1 MEAHGGV
8 LCARG
13 HAGHGRRGAQA
24 YAIAAAA
31 LALTVYVEIFRN
43 IPSVALLI
51 FIVFA
56 LPDLNIVIDYE
67 PSVILT
73 LTLVCSAFT
82 ADYLRSGIN
91 TIPGSQIEAALS
103 LGMRPLQIVS
113 AVVLPQALRSV
124 VQPMTSLL
132 IALMLSTSLASQLP
146 FPGRELTAL
155 VSKIANDSALG
166 IAAFAVAATMYVV
179 TGLLIAWAGAAL
191 ERKCGYCDEPLSG
204 GHSVCCARPPGP
216 GRHQRGE
223 RDRRSRAAFAGGGH
237 RVPLPFG
244 RAARCPVLG
253 ILCLADDLEL
263 SCQGLLGTLA
273 SSAMAAV
280 IALALGL
287 VLLLGRLSRLRLMR
301 WPSIAV
307 IEFLRGTPTLLL
319 IYVCFL
325 VLPSVGIK
333 LSTYWMLTLPIG
345 LSTAAVVAEVYRAGV
360 LAVPRGQTDAARSL
374 G

>member
-1 MEAHGGV
+1 MGEVSRLLADHGPAFWQALLLTWKLTLVSFVPGV
-8 LCARG
+8 LLGVLVAVLRLMPLPPL
-13 HAGHGRRGAQA
+13 RW
-24 YAIAAAA
+24 A
-31 LALTVYVEIFRN
+31 LSVYVEIFRN

-113 AVVLPQALRSV
+113 VVVLPQALRSV

-166 IAAFAVAATMYVV
+166 IAAFAVAATMYVA

-191 ERKCGYCDEPLSG
+191 EKKVR
-204 GHSVCCARPPGP
+204 
-216 GRHQRGE
+216 
-223 RDRRSRAAFAGGGH
+223 
-237 RVPLPFG
+237 
-244 RAARCPVLG
+244 
-253 ILCLADDLEL
+253 IL
-263 SCQGLLGTLA
+263 
-273 SSAMAAV
+273 
-280 IALALGL
+280 
-287 VLLLGRLSRLRLMR
+287 R
-301 WPSIAV
+301 
-307 IEFLRGTPTLLL
+307 
-319 IYVCFL
+319 
-325 VLPSVGIK
+325 
-333 LSTYWMLTLPIG
+333 
-345 LSTAAVVAEVYRAGV
+345 
-360 LAVPRGQTDAARSL
+360 
-374 G
+374 